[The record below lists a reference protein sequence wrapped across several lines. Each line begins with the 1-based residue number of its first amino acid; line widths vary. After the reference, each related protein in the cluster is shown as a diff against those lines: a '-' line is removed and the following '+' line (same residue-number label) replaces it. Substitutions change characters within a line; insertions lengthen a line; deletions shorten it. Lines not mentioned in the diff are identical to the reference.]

1 MSNTA
6 SKTSVKELFFQM
18 RTGLSYQHPLV
29 LRVLGL
35 LAVIALSLI
44 SGWFVTSQLQ
54 QQQVQEQRVIKH
66 LSDWM
71 AQAQSNSPSVLELT
85 QLSTLLAAEV
95 SLHQIRIQRDDE
107 SLGFPSLVNM
117 AESVRTQLV
126 TVTYPYQDQVL
137 EIDYFVSSGLWL
149 LLQAL
154 MWSVLGFVL
163 IAIPVIWW
171 IMQAFAPVSANINE
185 MTHAFKK
192 IRQGLIASRLRILG
206 RDELSRVC
214 QDFNAILD
222 TMQAKEQVVN
232 RSKEALVEAEA
243 QINQILSITGEA
255 IWDWDLINNK
265 ATHNANWLKILG
277 LTSHQESHH
286 RQVFIDMIHE
296 EDVEHFFDVVQE
308 AMDKDTTYSCEY
320 RVRRADGQVIWLL
333 DRGRVIKRD
342 LKGLPMRMM
351 GSFIDITQRQ
361 RLEQDLLI
369 SAVAF
374 ETQDGML
381 ISDADFTI
389 IKVNPAFCNLSGFDH
404 DALDGV
410 MLKTLFAAQHTDDF
424 YQTWV
429 DKIKAEGSWQGEM
442 WFKKANQVEFPVWLR
457 ITPVSRDDRK
467 IETYVIAVSDI
478 SERMASQQKIE
489 HLAFYDNL
497 TNLPNRRLLLDRIE
511 QVMAMTKR
519 SHKHSALMFVD
530 LDNFKVLNDTQGH
543 DVGDLLL
550 KTVADRLR
558 ELVRQEDTVSRLG
571 GDEFVVLYNNLSDN
585 ETEANHEAQRL
596 ADKLLQKLN
605 KDYPLTKSAY
615 RITPSIG
622 VTLFSGDKTSVDE
635 LLKQADIAMYETKAS
650 GRNGVRFFD
659 PAMQAKVN
667 LKAELERDIRKGIEL
682 EEFEIFYQSQ
692 VDHRGYVFGAE
703 ALIRWNHPRRGLLM
717 PGQFMETVEQSE
729 MIYDV
734 GAWIVETACK
744 QLNEWRSNPLYDQ
757 LKLSINV
764 SSRQFGHEFF
774 VDQIRSVIAE
784 SGADATKLK
793 IELTETVLIQDVDH
807 VIDKMTDLKRLGVDF
822 VLDDFGTGYSSLAY
836 LKKLPIDQLKIDR
849 SFVRD
854 ILIDPN
860 DAAIAQSVIGLSQTL
875 GLSVLAE
882 GVEYIE
888 QRDKLLEM
896 GCNLYQG
903 YYFSKPVGLEEFEWL
918 VKKANQTFI
927 KPIL

>member
-1 MSNTA
+1 MSNTVSKA
-6 SKTSVKELFFQM
+6 SVRTLTLQVL
-18 RTGLSYQHPLV
+18 TGLSYQHLLM
-29 LRVLGL
+29 LRVLGF
-35 LAVIALSLI
+35 LAVVIFTTF
-44 SGWFVTSQLQ
+44 SGWFVTSHLQ
-54 QQQVQEQRVIKH
+54 SQHIQEQRLVNH
-66 LSDWM
+66 LSSWV
-71 AQAQSNSPSVLELT
+71 AQIDSAPPSSSNLT
-85 QLSTLLAAEV
+85 QLSTLLAEDV
-95 SLHQIRIQRDDE
+95 NLQQIRIYSGDDILNFPSQVNIAE
-107 SLGFPSLVNM
+107 SLR
-117 AESVRTQLV
+117 AELV
-126 TVTYPYQDQVL
+126 TVSYLHQNKIFEV
-137 EIDYFVSSGLWL
+137 DYFVASSLWL
-149 LLQAL
+149 FLQAF
-154 MWSVLGFVL
+154 MWSLLGFVL
-163 IAIPVIWW
+163 VSLPIVWW

-185 MTHAFKK
+185 MASAFKK

-206 RDELSRVC
+206 KDELSRVC

-232 RSKEALVEAEA
+232 RSKEALIEAET

-296 EDVEHFFDVVQE
+296 EDVEHFFEVVQE
-308 AMDKDTTYSCEY
+308 AMDQDTTYSCEY
-320 RVRRADGQVIWLL
+320 RVRRADGQLIWLL

-381 ISDADFTI
+381 ISDAEFSI
-389 IKVNPAFCNLSGFDH
+389 IKVNPAFSSLSGFDH

-429 DKIKAEGSWQGEM
+429 DRIKEEGSWQGEM

-457 ITPVSRDDRK
+457 VTPVSRDDHK

-550 KTVADRLR
+550 KTVAERLR

-585 ETEANHEAQRL
+585 EDVANQEAQHL

-692 VDHRGYVFGAE
+692 VDQRGFVFGAE

-744 QLNEWRSNPLYDQ
+744 QLNEWRSNPLYDH

-774 VDQIRSVIAE
+774 VDQIRSVISE

-822 VLDDFGTGYSSLAY
+822 VLDDFGTGYSSLSY

-882 GVEYIE
+882 GVEYLE

-903 YYFSKPVGLEEFEWL
+903 YYFSKPMALEEFEWM
-918 VKKANQTFI
+918 VKKANQNFI
-927 KPIL
+927 KPN

>member
-1 MSNTA
+1 MSKPSNTLP
-6 SKTSVKELFFQM
+6 SRPLREQLLK
-18 RTGLSYQHPLV
+18 GLSYQNAFLFKA
-29 LRVLGL
+29 LG
-35 LAVIALSLI
+35 VIAL
-44 SGWFVTSQLQ
+44 WVTVLVCTAFLFQHHQAQQLQ
-54 QQQVQEQRVIKH
+54 KTQLINDVHEWILTTDRPSSDLLNQFSAELAKKMPLSQVRVDGIGD
-66 LSDWM
+66 SIRV
-71 AQAQSNSPSVLELT
+71 PSVVQTRDSFRTDIVTARVE
-85 QLSTLLAAEV
+85 AA
-95 SLHQIRIQRDDE
+95 SYL
-107 SLGFPSLVNM
+107 
-117 AESVRTQLV
+117 
-126 TVTYPYQDQVL
+126 L
-137 EIDYFVSSGLWL
+137 EIDYEVTSGFWL
-149 LLQAL
+149 FLQGL
-154 MWSVLGFVL
+154 MWSLLLFL
-163 IAIPVIWW
+163 MIALPLTWW
-171 IMQAFAPVSANINE
+171 ALKAFAPISINIEE
-185 MTHAFKK
+185 MTEGFRK
-192 IRQGLIASRLRILG
+192 IRQGMIASRLRVHG
-206 RDELSRVC
+206 KDELSRVC

-232 RSKEALVEAEA
+232 RSREALTDAETR
-243 QINQILSITGEA
+243 IDQILSITGEA

-296 EDVEHFFDVVQE
+296 EDVERFIDVVQE
-308 AMDKDTTYSCEY
+308 AMDQDNTYVCEY
-320 RVRRADGQVIWLL
+320 RVRRADGQLIWLL

-342 LKGLPMRMM
+342 LKGIPMRMM
-351 GSFIDITQRQ
+351 GSFIDITERQ

-381 ISDADFTI
+381 ISDADFKI
-389 IKVNPAFCNLSGFDH
+389 IKVNPAFCTLSGFDH
-404 DALDGV
+404 SALDGV
-410 MLKTLFAAQHTDDF
+410 MLKTLFAAQHTEDF
-424 YQTWV
+424 YQTWLE
-429 DKIKAEGSWQGEM
+429 KIREEGSWQGEM
-442 WFKKANQVEFPVWLR
+442 WFKKANSVEFPVWIR

-467 IETYVIAVSDI
+467 IETYVVAVSDI

-550 KTVADRLR
+550 KTVAERLR

-571 GDEFVVLYNNLSDN
+571 GDEFVVLYNNLSDKDD
-585 ETEANHEAQRL
+585 EAYKEAQNL
-596 ADKLLQKLN
+596 ADKLLQMLN

-659 PAMQAKVN
+659 PEMQAKVN

-692 VDHRGYVFGAE
+692 VDQRGFVFGAE

-744 QLNEWRSNPLYDQ
+744 QLNEWRSNPAFNH

-774 VDQIRSVIAE
+774 VDQIRSVISE

-807 VIDKMTDLKRLGVDF
+807 VIDKMSDLKRVGVDF

-896 GCNLYQG
+896 GCSLYQG
-903 YYFSKPVGLEEFEWL
+903 YYFSKPLALEEFEWM
-918 VKKANQTFI
+918 VKKTNQSFVTS
-927 KPIL
+927 K